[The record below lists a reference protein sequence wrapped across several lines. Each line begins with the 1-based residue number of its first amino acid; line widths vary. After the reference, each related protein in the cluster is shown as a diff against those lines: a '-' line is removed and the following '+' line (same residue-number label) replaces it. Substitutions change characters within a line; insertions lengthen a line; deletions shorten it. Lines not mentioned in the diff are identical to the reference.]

1 MMAKKIS
8 ASAEEMKQKLFGAA
22 QDKHEEAQV
31 KPPIIDRFAV
41 YLDHVGKTVTIPIEH
56 IVIEDNVRKEVETS
70 SPKFQELVDSIKRDG
85 LLQNL
90 IVEVRKGQT
99 GTYLSCV
106 SGQRRLLAARA
117 AGAEKAVC
125 LLKEYSPAERVSTG
139 LTENLVRQDLNCIDI
154 AEGYSALRKEGWSEE
169 EIAARFERG
178 QRTIHR
184 YLVIASWPEDIKQSM
199 RKYPDVFTTRA
210 IFNQFVSKGFKSEAA
225 LREAVNS
232 KLVKALQPGSE
243 KLKTVR
249 TTRSQV
255 KSVGLKLSDKLK
267 LPVAVKGNDQKGIV
281 TISYHNREQLEK
293 IVKILEE
300 SNPE

>member
-1 MMAKKIS
+1 
-8 ASAEEMKQKLFGAA
+8 MKQKLFGSA
-22 QDKHEEAQV
+22 HEEAEAQT
-31 KPPIIDRFAV
+31 KSPIIDRFAV
-41 YLDHVGKTVTIPIEH
+41 YRDHLGKTVTIPIEH
-56 IVIEDNVRKEVETS
+56 IMVEDNVRKEVDTS

-90 IVEVRKGQT
+90 IVEVRNGPM

-139 LTENLVRQDLNCIDI
+139 LTENIVRQDLNCIDV
-154 AEGYSALRKEGWSEE
+154 ADGYAALRKEGWSEE

-184 YLVIASWPEDIKQSM
+184 YLVIASWPEDVKQSM
-199 RKYPDVFTTRA
+199 RKFPDVFTTRA
-210 IFNQFVSKGFKSEAA
+210 IFNQFVSRGFKNEAA
-225 LREAVNS
+225 LRDAVNS
-232 KLVKALQPGSE
+232 KLTKALSPGAE
-243 KLKTVR
+243 KLKKPK

-255 KSVGLKLSDKLK
+255 KAVGLKLSNQIK
-267 LPVAVKGNDQKGIV
+267 LPVLVKGNDQKGV
-281 TISYHNREQLEK
+281 VAISYQNREELEK
-293 IVKILEE
+293 IVRIFEE
-300 SNPE
+300 SSIE

>member
-1 MMAKKIS
+1 MKTKNIA
-8 ASAEEMKQKLFGAA
+8 ASAEEMKHKLFGQKADAA
-22 QDKHEEAQV
+22 TQA
-31 KPPIIDRFAV
+31 PATADRFSV
-41 YLDHVGKTVTIPIEH
+41 YRDHVGKTVMIPLDH
-56 IVIEDNVRKEVETS
+56 ITIEDNVRKEVDPS

-90 IVEVRKGQT
+90 VVEIRSNAA

-117 AGAEKAVC
+117 AGVEKATC
-125 LLKEYSPAERVSTG
+125 LLKEYNPAERVSTG

-184 YLVIASWPEDIKQSM
+184 YLLIASWPEDVKQSM

-210 IFNQFVSKGFKSEAA
+210 IFNQFVSKGFKDEDELRAA
-225 LREAVNS
+225 VKT
-232 KLVKALQPGSE
+232 KLLKALEPAA
-243 KLKTVR
+243 
-249 TTRSQV
+249 
-255 KSVGLKLSDKLK
+255 DKLK
-267 LPVAVKGNDQKGIV
+267 PGKKQNTQVRQFVSGIAEKLNLSVSVKGDDQKG
-281 TISYHNREQLEK
+281 TIAFSYQSTEELEK
-293 IVKILEE
+293 IIRLIQE
-300 SNPE
+300 SQVTT